1 MICDQADSA
10 LPGKSREDLCS
21 TGNPDMDNQH
31 LRIFQALLR
40 LDESLRGPFPL
51 ATLGARLQQLEDHLL
66 EHFRDE
72 EALME
77 KTHYP
82 LLLPHKAEHEL
93 MVERC
98 RQVVGQFAS
107 PDSPPLTDLSEAFI
121 ALFLRHIREVDMD
134 YANFIEREQ
143 GNGLT

>member
-1 MICDQADSA
+1 
-10 LPGKSREDLCS
+10 
-21 TGNPDMDNQH
+21 
-31 LRIFQALLR
+31 
-40 LDESLRGPFPL
+40 
-51 ATLGARLQQLEDHLL
+51 
-66 EHFRDE
+66 
-72 EALME
+72 ME